1 MRPRRREGRCNMSAR
16 QKRIDSVLQREI
28 STYIINEGLEG
39 LTGLLTITEVQ
50 ATANLKHAKVF
61 FSVIGQDEKQVSGIL
76 QKKVYKIQKMLKL
89 RLNIK
94 IVPRIAFV
102 HDTSVAHAQR
112 IGKLIQDMHDDPGK

>member
-1 MRPRRREGRCNMSAR
+1 MATAR
-16 QKRIDSVLQREI
+16 QERINSVLKREI
-28 STYIINEGLEG
+28 STYIVSEGLEG
-39 LTGLLTITEVQ
+39 LTGLLTITEVV

-61 FSVIGQDEKQVSGIL
+61 FSVIGQDEKQVMEIL
-76 QKKVYKIQKMLKL
+76 QKNIYKIQKMLKS